1 MPGAHSNGDVVNG
14 ENIPEWVSI
23 FQQFWEHKKSH
34 PSKSVQEEQRCEE
47 HRMMQRTILPP
58 AQPLGGRT
66 NHIIN
71 ETSTNRSRQHSS
83 NSLIVQN
90 GSMAV
95 VPITTSA
102 MTTPRPINSR
112 HVSTGSLT
120 CHGNIG
126 NGSSNSA
133 SNMHPEISHFMEQ

>member
-1 MPGAHSNGDVVNG
+1 MVV
-14 ENIPEWVSI
+14 SL

-34 PSKSVQEEQRCEE
+34 PSKSVQQEQRREE
-47 HRMMQRTILPP
+47 RRTMQRMILPP
-58 AQPLGGRT
+58 VQPLGGPT
-66 NHIIN
+66 NHIVN
-71 ETSTNRSRQHSS
+71 EASTSRSRQHSS

-102 MTTPRPINSR
+102 TTTPRPINTR
-112 HVSTGSLT
+112 RVSTGSLSR
-120 CHGNIG
+120 HENIS

-133 SNMHPEISHFMEQ
+133 SNMHPEISHFMEAMNASNKSLFRLLIKKF